1 MFEEIL
7 DNVTGK
13 LKRSTQSYSKE
24 QKLLQDIKNYFDKQ
38 TAAGKEVSRGE
49 ILKKFFP
56 ETVKKYGK
64 LSGTSAKTPAL
75 KAALGKDY
83 DKLIYK
89 GSQFDANKQI
99 KEIINEVLQNKRP
112 LADAANQKLQKLT
125 GASKRTVTVA
135 LNQIPEYKSKI
146 FPKLKKAVQ
155 RNNEEFFQV
164 KLKDYDKLEKKF
176 PRKISRPGSKQD
188 FILQSLVRHEAQGG
202 NLYKVVSGDNFANYK
217 IKDTRTG
224 EIFTRENIKK
234 KLKQNDLKFREVSNV
249 YDELQNIK
257 KQSFID
263 PITKKNI
270 GLGKALQKAT
280 GVDAP
285 LHIHHVK
292 GVAVDPL
299 NNLQVATYKANL
311 GGQIAK
317 STEDFKVLG
326 IRGIQEGGKYATGAP
341 KFDIKQNIDRFSKF
355 ANRKILSDA
364 ASGFKKIKPPSET
377 LAAKLSRQAAA
388 GIPVEGIY
396 ELGKEVVT
404 KDLPAIAKGAGK
416 LGKPLLTTGAKII
429 PPAFAYLA
437 AADIGSKLQEGY
449 TFPEALEYGLMGTD
463 IIGGI
468 KKQSMLTPKEREAQ
482 QVINNAMA
490 SGAEELG
497 GMGYIQGPSTLS
509 IQEAEGIMQP
519 GLKRVQKQLEEQRAK
534 RRAEVAKRAEGLG
547 SLEDIYGYGP

>member
-1 MFEEIL
+1 MFEQIL

-56 ETVKKYGK
+56 ETIKKYGK

-112 LADAANQKLQKLT
+112 LADAANQKLRKLT
-125 GASKRTVTVA
+125 GASKRTVTLA

-188 FILQSLVRHEAQGG
+188 FILQSLVRHEVQGG
-202 NLYKVVSGDNFANYK
+202 DLYKVVSGDNFANYK
-217 IKDTRTG
+217 IKDTKTG
-224 EIFTRENIKK
+224 EIFTRENIRK
-234 KLKQNDLKFREVSNV
+234 KLKQNDSKFREASRI

-257 KQSFID
+257 KQPFID

-292 GVAVDPL
+292 GVSVDPL

-326 IRGIQEGGKYATGAP
+326 IRGVQEGGKYATGAP
-341 KFDIKQNIDRFSKF
+341 KFNIQENVDRFSKF

-364 ASGFKKIKPPSET
+364 ASGFTKIKPPSET
-377 LAAKLSRQAAA
+377 LASKLSRQVASGA
-388 GIPVEGIY
+388 PVDAMY
-396 ELGKEVVT
+396 QLGKEVIT
-404 KDLPAIAKGAGK
+404 KDLPAVVKGAGR
-416 LGKPLLTTGAKII
+416 LSKPLLTTGAKIL
-429 PPAFAYLA
+429 PPAFAYMA
-437 AADIGSKLQEGY
+437 AADIGTKLQEGY
-449 TFPEALEYGLMGTD
+449 TFPEALEYGLIGTD

-468 KKQSMLTPKEREAQ
+468 KKQSMLTPKEREAR
-482 QVINNAMA
+482 QVLSAPQIE
-490 SGAEELG
+490 SLDEIG
-497 GMGYIQGPSTLS
+497 GMGYIQGPSTMS
-509 IQEAEGIMQP
+509 RQEAEGIMGP
-519 GLKRVQKQLEEQRAK
+519 GLKRVQQQLEEQRAQ